1 MLDTN
6 ISHALGLHMHQPP
19 GNLALLIE
27 ANPWEAEQ
35 IIRCYERPTR
45 YAQQYADVGHLHI
58 GFSGILLE
66 QFQDPAIVDRYRH
79 IIDIPAML
87 DAYRNTPNIELI
99 GMGYFHPI
107 FPLIP
112 PADWEEQLRSGRE
125 LMAEIF
131 GRAPRGFWPPEMAFS
146 MELIPALVRAGYEYV
161 VVDGVHVHP
170 EDGVTDVFRPYL
182 ACHDGDCITVVPRD
196 RDVSNAQE
204 SGLDA
209 SWFAH
214 EVTHRCRFSP
224 RPHEP
229 RLCTTW
235 SDGENGGWFRQ
246 THEGSG
252 FFGHYFAPYME
263 HVRGGEYPIR
273 PVGLSDYL
281 AAHPASAQAHVQ
293 TGAWNVGST
302 SGFDLSQWA
311 GSEGQ
316 QRGAETVRE
325 LSRRWWSLRDAGR
338 ADAHRLAQ
346 ARRLLLE
353 SQTSCYLFWG
363 DDWLPKLAALTA
375 ATEKLVDELE
385 QAARAPAPAPVPVAA
400 QKATAPAAARPER
413 STAGAESAAAPAASA
428 ASGATQSP
436 DGDAVEVPAVAPS
449 PASAPPAAETSLAER
464 EARPSVPAGS
474 KLAGAKGTP
483 AGADAP
489 RPAGKPAAAGQ
500 AEPDPESVASPAAE
514 PPADRDAAKTAP
526 APDAADAKP
535 TADAEPTPKSTAKQA
550 KSAGSD
556 AGPPASSAGKGKP
569 KAEPKAE
576 PKPKAEAKAESETKP
591 KAEAKAES
599 KAKPPANKKKPG
611 NGR

>member
-1 MLDTN
+1 MLATN

-45 YAQQYADVGHLHI
+45 YARQYADLGHLHI

-66 QFQDPAIVDRYRH
+66 QFLDPDIVDRYRH

-87 DAYRNTPNIELI
+87 DAYRGTPNIEPI

-112 PADWEEQLRSGRE
+112 EADWAEQLRTGRE
-125 LMAEIF
+125 LMAEVF

-146 MELIPALVRAGYEYV
+146 MELIPALMRAGYEYV

-170 EDGVTDVFRPYL
+170 EDGVSDVFRPYL
-182 ACHDGDCITVVPRD
+182 ACYNDACITVVPRD

-224 RPHEP
+224 RPDEP

-273 PVGLSDYL
+273 PVSLSQYL
-281 AAHPASAQAHVQ
+281 AAHPASARARVQ

-311 GSEGQ
+311 GSPGQ
-316 QRGAETVRE
+316 RRGVETVRE
-325 LSRRWWSLRDAGR
+325 LSRRWWALQDAGGASAEHLDR
-338 ADAHRLAQ
+338 
-346 ARRLLLE
+346 ARRLILE
-353 SQTSCYLFWG
+353 AETSCYLFWG
-363 DDWLPKLAALTA
+363 DDWLPKLALLT
-375 ATEKLVDELE
+375 D
-385 QAARAPAPAPVPVAA
+385 
-400 QKATAPAAARPER
+400 AAAALIDAME
-413 STAGAESAAAPAASA
+413 AAPAAIDRPA
-428 ASGATQSP
+428 HQAP
-436 DGDAVEVPAVAPS
+436 PAVSKPQPRPRSRPETEAAPVQADEAKAPAQTMAATAGAAGPEP
-449 PASAPPAAETSLAER
+449 PASAEVASKTGTQPDR
-464 EARPSVPAGS
+464 EAAAPP
-474 KLAGAKGTP
+474 
-483 AGADAP
+483 DA
-489 RPAGKPAAAGQ
+489 KPAAK
-500 AEPDPESVASPAAE
+500 AA
-514 PPADRDAAKTAP
+514 
-526 APDAADAKP
+526 
-535 TADAEPTPKSTAKQA
+535 
-550 KSAGSD
+550 
-556 AGPPASSAGKGKP
+556 P
-569 KAEPKAE
+569 KAGVKGAEKAGGATG
-576 PKPKAEAKAESETKP
+576 KTKP
-591 KAEAKAES
+591 ERGS
-599 KAKPPANKKKPG
+599 
-611 NGR
+611 

>member
-6 ISHALGLHMHQPP
+6 IFHALGLHMHQPP

-45 YAQQYADVGHLHI
+45 YAQQYADVGHLHV

-66 QFQDPAIVDRYRH
+66 QFRDPAIVDRYRH

-87 DAYRNTPNIELI
+87 DAYRSTPNIELI

-112 PADWEEQLRSGRE
+112 PADWEEQLRTGRE

-146 MELIPALVRAGYEYV
+146 MEMIPALVRAGYEYV

-209 SWFAH
+209 TWFAH

-281 AAHPASAQAHVQ
+281 AAHPASAHAHVQ

-311 GSEGQ
+311 GSDGQ
-316 QRGAETVRE
+316 RHGAETVRA
-325 LSRRWWSLRDAGR
+325 LSRRWWDLHDRGR
-338 ADAHRLAQ
+338 ADAGTLAR
-346 ARRLLLE
+346 ARRLVLE

-363 DDWLPKLAALTA
+363 DDWLPKLAELTDA
-375 ATEKLVDELE
+375 AAGLMNGLE
-385 QAARAPAPAPVPVAA
+385 QAAGEQPEAPVVPAAAKAKAVPEPAPEQVRPSAEQSAELSAGATGAAEPAAPSAEAAGAAKPAEPTKLTKPGADQAAADNAPPPAAARQGEPAPTPAAAPPAPAEPATPAKA
-400 QKATAPAAARPER
+400 ATAPAAAK
-413 STAGAESAAAPAASA
+413 AADAAPAVQPA
-428 ASGATQSP
+428 ATGMAEPTDEP
-436 DGDAVEVPAVAPS
+436 KAVAS
-449 PASAPPAAETSLAER
+449 T
-464 EARPSVPAGS
+464 
-474 KLAGAKGTP
+474 
-483 AGADAP
+483 
-489 RPAGKPAAAGQ
+489 
-500 AEPDPESVASPAAE
+500 
-514 PPADRDAAKTAP
+514 P
-526 APDAADAKP
+526 APDPAKVEPSPGDAPPPTQKTNAVAGRKAKP
-535 TADAEPTPKSTAKQA
+535 ASPRQA
-550 KSAGSD
+550 A
-556 AGPPASSAGKGKP
+556 PPVPGGKGKP
-569 KAEPKAE
+569 KD
-576 PKPKAEAKAESETKP
+576 
-591 KAEAKAES
+591 
-599 KAKPPANKKKPG
+599 KPPANKKKPG
-611 NGR
+611 NGP